1 MGVSLAFYIGEF
13 WTSLGSQQGYMIWTS
28 FFIYVLHEVV
38 YGIWYITRGDIVVY
52 RVLYYYQMVF

>member
-13 WTSLGSQQGYMIWTS
+13 
-28 FFIYVLHEVV
+28 YVLHEVV